1 VRRWGL
7 FGLTLA
13 CVVGAA
19 VVRADPPADRTVRYQ
34 IRRNGDPIGSHV
46 VTYQRSGERHTI
58 EHRIRIR
65 VTVLA
70 LEAYAYS
77 MDSHET
83 WDGDRL
89 LGLRAT
95 TDRNG
100 EGLTTFARI
109 SGEQIRIRG
118 AEGRVTA
125 PAHAVP
131 SSPQHWVFDRPRPVM
146 IDAEDG
152 DVLNVR
158 TSAPATET
166 LELGGEPVECR
177 RVTVSGD
184 LDATL
189 WYAPSDILV
198 RKRLTAPDG
207 STILTVLM

>member
-1 VRRWGL
+1 VCRWGIVAL
-7 FGLTLA
+7 ALA
-13 CVVGAA
+13 CLAGAA
-19 VVRADPPADRTVRYQ
+19 VVRADPPDGRTVRYQ
-34 IRRNGDPIGSHV
+34 IRRNGDPIGTHQV
-46 VTYQRSGERHTI
+46 QFQRSGERHTI

-70 LEAYAYS
+70 LEAYSYS
-77 MDSHET
+77 MDSRET
-83 WDGDRL
+83 WDGARL

-109 SGEQIRIRG
+109 SGEQIRVRG
-118 AEGRVTA
+118 AEGRATA

-152 DVLNVR
+152 ELLNVR
-158 TSAPATET
+158 TSAPTTET
-166 LELGGEPVECR
+166 LELGGRPVECR
-177 RVTVSGD
+177 RVNVTGD